1 MIRHRGR
8 SGGLAAALVLLTAGL
23 APASATP
30 LRATPDS
37 TTRVVAIRTGW
48 TPVGDR
54 SLSAP
59 DTAEAASS
67 HGPSTLARVGGGAV
81 ALGALVALDE
91 PVRDLSREVQGRT
104 GDALARRARW
114 FGNWHQSLPWF
125 VGGTLAVG
133 GVTAGGRG
141 LETAVA
147 VLAGAAAGSAANEV
161 VNELVGRARPLWG
174 RGEFSFRPLSGHASF
189 PSGHAA
195 YTFAMAGAIDEATD
209 GWVPAVLGYTIASAT
224 ALSRV
229 YDDKHWLSDI
239 VVGAAIGTVV
249 SHVTTRRV
257 LRLLRGPDRGA
268 GAGGDANARH
278 PAAGGPDASAPGDRT
293 GLRAHLIATPGFL
306 GVGLTF

>member
-1 MIRHRGR
+1 MIRRTGT
-8 SGGLAAALVLLTAGL
+8 SGGLAAALLLLSAGL
-23 APASATP
+23 APASATSIRRP
-30 LRATPDS
+30 VAADTSRVAT
-37 TTRVVAIRTGW
+37 
-48 TPVGDR
+48 
-54 SLSAP
+54 
-59 DTAEAASS
+59 S
-67 HGPSTLARVGGGAV
+67 HGGPSTLVWIGGGAA

-91 PVRDLSREVQGRT
+91 PVRDLSRDVQGRT

-133 GVTAGGRG
+133 GVTGGGRG
-141 LETAVA
+141 LETAAA

-209 GWVPAVLGYTIASAT
+209 GWLPAALGYTIASAT

-249 SHVTTRRV
+249 SRITTRRV
-257 LRLLRGPDRGA
+257 LRLLRGPGGTDGA
-268 GAGGDANARH
+268 GAAADGARG
-278 PAAGGPDASAPGDRT
+278 AAGGAGSSVGSGPDRRDARAPGDPI
-293 GLRAHLIATPGFL
+293 GLRAHLIAAPGFL

>member
-1 MIRHRGR
+1 MIRRTGR
-8 SGGLAAALVLLTAGL
+8 SGGLAAALSLLSAGL
-23 APASATP
+23 APASASLVQRPTAAPIAAARGTTTP
-30 LRATPDS
+30 
-37 TTRVVAIRTGW
+37 VVAIRKRW
-48 TPVGDR
+48 TTVDER
-54 SLSAP
+54 SSSAA
-59 DTAEAASS
+59 DTSRDADSR
-67 HGPSTLARVGGGAV
+67 GPSTLAWIGGGAA

-91 PVRDLSREVQGRT
+91 PVRDVSRDVQGRT

-133 GVTAGGRG
+133 GVTGGGRG
-141 LETAVA
+141 LETAAA

-209 GWVPAVLGYTIASAT
+209 GWIPAALGYTIASAT

-239 VVGAAIGTVV
+239 AVGAAIGTVV
-249 SHVTTRRV
+249 SHVATRRV
-257 LRLLRGPDRGA
+257 LRLLRRTA
-268 GAGGDANARH
+268 SL
-278 PAAGGPDASAPGDRT
+278 DASAPGSRP
-293 GLRAHLIATPGFL
+293 GPRAHLIAAPGFL
-306 GVGLTF
+306 GVGFTF